1 MSTDYYKIGL
11 GNLDT
16 KTRRNAESGSVPFVE
31 NKAGDSG
38 KPQTP
43 DHHQAVI

>member
-16 KTRRNAESGSVPFVE
+16 KTRRNAESGSVPFWNDE
-31 NKAGDSG
+31 AKNFHGLSHG
-38 KPQTP
+38 
-43 DHHQAVI
+43 